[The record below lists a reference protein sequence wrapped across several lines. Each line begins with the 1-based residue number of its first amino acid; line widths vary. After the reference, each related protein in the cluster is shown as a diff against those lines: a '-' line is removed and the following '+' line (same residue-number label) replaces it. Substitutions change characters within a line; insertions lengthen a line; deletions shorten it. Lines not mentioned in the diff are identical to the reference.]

1 MVERMTTSTTSP
13 AADPSLSARLATYGV
28 AVFRVVIGGM
38 FLTHGT
44 ANLFGWPA
52 GGMSPEAFAW
62 PGWYASVIELVVG
75 ALVLLGLF
83 TRPAALLGSGAM
95 AYAYFSVHL
104 GDGFWPVTNGA
115 QDAALYAWGF
125 LLLACTGPGAFSL
138 GRALVGGR
146 GDTSSE
152 AEPIDVREHV
162 NV

>member
-1 MVERMTTSTTSP
+1 MTTSTTSP
-13 AADPSLSARLATYGV
+13 AADRSAPTARLAAYGV
-28 AVFRVVIGGM
+28 TVFRVVIGGM

-52 GGMSPEAFAW
+52 GGTAPDVFAW

-75 ALVLLGLF
+75 ALVVLGLF

-104 GDGFWPVTNGA
+104 ADGFWPVTNGA

-125 LLLACTGPGAFSL
+125 LLLACTGPGALSL
-138 GRALVGGR
+138 GRALAAGR
-146 GDTSSE
+146 RDAAPAGP
-152 AEPIDVREHV
+152 PIDVRERETARV
-162 NV
+162 